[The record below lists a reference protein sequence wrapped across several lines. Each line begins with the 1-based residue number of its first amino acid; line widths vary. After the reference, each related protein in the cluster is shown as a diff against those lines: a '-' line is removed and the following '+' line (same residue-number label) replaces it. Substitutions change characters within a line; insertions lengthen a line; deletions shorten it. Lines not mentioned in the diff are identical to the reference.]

1 MSRHFD
7 PHIHLYA
14 ICWNEERMLPYF
26 FRHYERWVE
35 RFVIY
40 DNGSTDGSLA
50 LLRARPD
57 VEIRAFPWTHPDS
70 FVLSQRALQN
80 TCWRESRG
88 KADWV
93 IVTAIDEHI
102 HRSRMLPYLRACRRQ
117 GVTCIP
123 GLGYEMISDTFPE
136 PDILLADRLTRGAPC
151 DLLSK
156 LRIFDPEAVQEVNL
170 VHGGHSAQPEGRI
183 VYPEQDT
190 MLLLHYK
197 RLGLDYLLPRYA
209 LLSTGLKD
217 ADWANKWG
225 YEYSW
230 SGERLTAAFRE
241 LQAAAV
247 DVAADSFQPGVSDA
261 PRHRWWRQASAV

>member
-1 MSRHFD
+1 MSRYFD

-40 DNGSTDGSLA
+40 DNGSTDSSLA

-57 VEIRAFPWTHPDS
+57 VELRAFPWTHPDS

-80 TCWRESRG
+80 TCWKESRG

-117 GVTCIP
+117 
-123 GLGYEMISDTFPE
+123 
-136 PDILLADRLTRGAPC
+136 
-151 DLLSK
+151 
-156 LRIFDPEAVQEVNL
+156 
-170 VHGGHSAQPEGRI
+170 
-183 VYPEQDT
+183 
-190 MLLLHYK
+190 
-197 RLGLDYLLPRYA
+197 
-209 LLSTGLKD
+209 
-217 ADWANKWG
+217 
-225 YEYSW
+225 
-230 SGERLTAAFRE
+230 
-241 LQAAAV
+241 
-247 DVAADSFQPGVSDA
+247 
-261 PRHRWWRQASAV
+261 